1 MRQALLLAGDAS
13 SRYATAAGVVE
24 SVAAQLDS
32 LRREYEEKQGEW
44 KAAELKF
51 RSELA
56 DVVEQVRS
64 IAHRLLRLRTAR

>member
-64 IAHRLLRLRTAR
+64 LPIVSYV